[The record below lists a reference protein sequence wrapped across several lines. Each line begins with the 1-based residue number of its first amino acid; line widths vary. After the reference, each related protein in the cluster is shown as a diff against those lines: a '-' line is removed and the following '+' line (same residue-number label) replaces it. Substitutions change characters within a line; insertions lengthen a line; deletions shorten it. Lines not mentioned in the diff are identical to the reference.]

1 MSAGLLVLVA
11 WLDAL
16 LGDPRWFPHPV
27 RAIGAA
33 IQSAERAIRAHVT
46 EPSSLRLAGVALA
59 LLLPTLV
66 YIIAEWTIAIGAI
79 LSPWIGGLLLLVI
92 AWTTVAA
99 RDLWDHARA
108 VFHALSEQDLAGA
121 RRSLSLIVGRDTD
134 QLDDAEVIRATI
146 ETLAESTADGI
157 VAPLFYLAIGGAP
170 LALAYKAVN
179 TLDSMVGHRE
189 PPYRELGWASARLD
203 DALNWIPARIAAWA
217 IGLAAGWVRGD
228 WSLTSAAWRIAW
240 RDGDQHPSPNSGRP
254 EAAMAGA
261 LSVQLGG
268 VNTYDGVPHPR
279 PLLGDPIRALTLDVL
294 DDGIR
299 VMAAA
304 SLIALAAAVAGL
316 RLWHGS
322 WW

>member
-33 IQSAERAIRAHVT
+33 IQTAERAIRSQVT
-46 EPSSLRLAGVALA
+46 EPASLRVAGVALA

-66 YIIAEWTIAIGAI
+66 YIVAEWTIAVGAV

-108 VFHALSEQDLAGA
+108 VFHALTQQDIAAA
-121 RRSLSLIVGRDTD
+121 RQALSLIVGRDTAE
-134 QLDDAEVIRATI
+134 LDESEVIRATI

-157 VAPLFYLAIGGAP
+157 VAPMFYLAIGGAP

-179 TLDSMVGHRE
+179 TLDSMIGHRE
-189 PPYRELGWASARLD
+189 PPYREIGWASARLD
-203 DALNWIPARIAAWA
+203 DALNWIPARVAAFA
-217 IGLAAGWVRGD
+217 IGVAAGWVRGD
-228 WSLTSAAWRIAW
+228 WALTSAAWRIAW
-240 RDGDQHPSPNSGRP
+240 RDGAQHPSPNSGRP

-261 LSVQLGG
+261 LGVQLGG

-279 PLLGDPIRALTLDVL
+279 PQLGDPLRPLTVDVL
-294 DDGIR
+294 DEGMR

-304 SLIALAAAVAGL
+304 SLLALALAVAGL
-316 RLWHGS
+316 WLWHGG